1 MKILFV
7 TPRYYPHIGGVE
19 IHVQNIAE
27 RLAKRGYEVEVYT
40 TDSKKDLLE
49 EEEINNVRVKRFR
62 SFAPNDAYYFPTIN
76 MLHALKNT
84 DAHIVHAH
92 NIQAFPMLY
101 SCLAKNN
108 NKCKLILTMHTGAST
123 RFRNILFSIYIAL
136 IRNQVVKKA
145 DGIISVSEF
154 EKDIIVSKLNVDPS
168 KVIVIPNGIDEDI
181 LNLERIDDGFTL
193 LSVGR
198 LERFKNFDK
207 VIEALHILH
216 NRYGLKD
223 ARLTIVGKGS
233 DKDRLI
239 NMIRSFNLTNH
250 VTIKSALSREK
261 LLKEY
266 AKAKIFLLPSEYE
279 SYGIAAVEAIALRI
293 PTIVNN
299 KSALREFVND
309 GSAIGIDPPITGD
322 KVADAIVKAVNFRP
336 KDTKRIITWD
346 KVVDKLESIYNKV
359 VADCINIV

>member
-1 MKILFV
+1 MKILF
-7 TPRYYPHIGGVE
+7 TTHRYHPHIGGVE
-19 IHVQNIAE
+19 THIKNIAE
-27 RLAKRGYEVEVYT
+27 RLAKRGYEIEVYT
-40 TDSKKDLLE
+40 ADRKKELLTE
-49 EEEINNVRVKRFR
+49 ENINNIRVKRFR
-62 SFAPNDAYYFPTIN
+62 SFAPNNAYYLPTIN

-101 SCLAKNN
+101 TCLAKNN
-108 NKCKLILTMHTGAST
+108 NSKLILTMHTGAST
-123 RFRNILFSIYIAL
+123 RFRNILFSIYLAL
-136 IRNQVVKKA
+136 IRNQIIKKA
-145 DGIISVSEF
+145 DVIISVSEF

-168 KVIVIPNGIDEDI
+168 KVIVIPNGINEDI
-181 LNLERIDDGFTL
+181 LNLKRIDDEFTL

-216 NRYGLKD
+216 KRYGLKD

-239 NMIRSFNLTNH
+239 KMIKSFNLNDY
-250 VTIKSALSREK
+250 VTIKSDLSREE
-261 LLKEY
+261 LLREY

-299 KSALREFVND
+299 RSALREFVDD

-336 KDTKRIITWD
+336 LNANGRIITWD
-346 KVVDKLESIYNKV
+346 KVVDKLEKV
-359 VADCINIV
+359 YKGLC